1 MSRNPSRSRSRRRG
15 LFITFEG
22 IEGSGKSTQCA
33 RLVKR
38 LRELGYDV
46 LETREPGG
54 TPMAERIR
62 TVLLA
67 HPSDTAGGEQVL
79 AGTEALLILAA
90 RSQHLTHVVKPALQH
105 GVLVVCDRFADSTL
119 AYQGYGRGLAMPSLE
134 RLNRWVT
141 RGLTPDLTL
150 LFDCP
155 VSMGL
160 LRRRREADQN
170 RLDDEAREFH
180 ERVRQGFLALA
191 RRHPRRIRVLDGRG
205 DPDAIAAQVEAIVL
219 KCLKRRRP

>member
-1 MSRNPSRSRSRRRG
+1 MPRKPSRIRSPRRG

-38 LRELGYDV
+38 LRELGYDA

-54 TPMAERIR
+54 TPLAERIR

-67 HPSDTAGGEQVL
+67 HPSGAAGGEQVL

-90 RSQHLTHVVKPALQH
+90 RMQHLAHVIKPALQQ
-105 GVLVVCDRFADSTL
+105 GALVVCDRFADSTL
-119 AYQGYGRGLAMPSLE
+119 AYQGYGRGLGVTSLE

-141 RGLTPDLTL
+141 GGLTPDLTL

-155 VSMGL
+155 VSTGL
-160 LRRRREADQN
+160 IRRQREADQN
-170 RLDDEAREFH
+170 RLDHEAREFH
-180 ERVRQGFLALA
+180 ERVRHGFLALA
-191 RRHPRRIRVLDGRG
+191 KRHPRRIRVLDGRG
-205 DPDAIAAQVEAIVL
+205 DPDAIAAQVEAIIL
-219 KCLKRRRP
+219 KFLKRRKP